1 MKPLPLS
8 NLVHNLNV
16 NQKLLTYFDNATV
29 TNARFFKKNERL
41 ELTIQLDKILPF
53 DLYKALSEYFCA
65 SLCKSCRVYVE
76 TATYEENIQELQ
88 KYVWYFA
95 TFSPSHLIFKEG
107 MPSYTS
113 DGIQIL
119 FANDEDVKKASYY
132 EEELVL
138 FLNSVGFKE
147 QLISLC
153 TKELVVKIDELIVP
167 MSKSTPTSNTQVKK
181 EETTKYTMK
190 RVKKDNYMVI
200 KLKDALNECDNI
212 QFDATV
218 FRVVYQTTRTGNTIQ
233 TISLADETDAIV
245 IKRFENN
252 RLPLEKMKEVSEGDT
267 VRVYGSIIYDSY
279 EKELVCKSND
289 IEKIEKDSRSDLS
302 NEKRVELHTHTIMSE
317 MDGVCE
323 IAEYVNQAFAWGHNA
338 IAITDHMAVQAFP
351 KAQAAVSK
359 ILKKNPDAN
368 FKMIYGVE
376 MNMVEPQLNIVR
388 RPNDQ
393 DLFNSEYI
401 AFDLETTGLSC
412 FFDHIIEFGGVLI
425 KNQTVIERKQMFIK
439 PPVKIPPFIQEKT
452 SITEDLVHDAKPFA
466 EAVDELLE
474 WIGDR
479 ILVAH
484 NASFDIGF
492 MNEELKRLGRKPL
505 TNPVIDTLDFA
516 RAIHSERR
524 TYRLGN
530 IARLYRIAY
539 DEEVAHRADYDANVL
554 ADVFLAMIHQAKD
567 RGAQTLIDLQIL
579 QSAQSYAKVRSS
591 HVCVLAKNQKGIK
604 SIYQLVTTSNTET
617 LAIFGNANSKSNG
630 SEFLAE
636 PRIFRSKL
644 NEFRENI
651 LIGSACLNGD
661 VFESAANRSQ
671 EDLERAIEF
680 YDYIEVQPLANYSH
694 LIAMHSIP
702 SMERLKEVLTRI
714 INTAQ
719 ALGKIVV
726 ATGDAHYCDPTE
738 KIYRDIYIQT
748 QGIGGVRH
756 PLYVYNEKIRRQL
769 VNPEQHFRTTT
780 EMLEAFSWLN
790 NQKLVHEIVI
800 ENTNKIAEQI
810 EKSQPVPD
818 GLFAPTIEGSDEKL
832 REVCYQTAHRIYG
845 DVLPEIVEK
854 RLERE
859 LNSII
864 GNGYGVIYYISHLL
878 VKRSNEDGYLVGSR
892 GSVGSSFVATMSGIT
907 EVNPLMP
914 HYVCENCHYVEF
926 IDDDKVAS
934 GFDLPDKEC
943 PGCHQMIRGNGQNI
957 PFETFLGFEGDKVP
971 DIDLNFS
978 GEYQDKAHLFTKEVF
993 GEDHVFRAGTIGTV
1007 ADKTAFGYVTGYS
1020 EEMGIENMRKAQKER
1035 LAVGCTGVKRTTG
1048 QHPGGIIVIPHDM
1061 DVTDFTPVQFPAN
1074 DPKSEWKTT
1083 HFDFHDIHDN
1093 VLKFDILG
1101 HVDPTAMRLLQNIS
1115 GIDPKTIP
1123 MNDPETMSIFSS
1135 SDALKA
1141 DIREYGEKTGALGLP
1156 EFGTSF
1162 VRGMLEVTKPK
1173 NFSDLVIISG
1183 LSHGTD
1189 VWLNNA
1195 ADLVEQGITLQEV
1208 IGCRDD
1214 IMTYLLAKHLPPKV
1228 AFTIMESVR
1237 KGKGLNDEWEAIMRE
1252 HEVPDWYIDSCK
1264 KIKYMFPKAHAVA
1277 YVIMAVRIAWF
1288 KVHYP
1293 HWYYIS
1299 YFSLRCDAYEI
1310 ETMTKGINA
1319 IKSRLEE
1326 IRNRRNNPE
1335 TAKQVT
1341 NRELATYGVLE
1352 VCLELYARG
1361 YKIGKI
1367 DLYKSLATEFTVE
1380 KDDHRIII
1388 PPFTTIDGLGENVA
1402 KSIVEAREK
1411 GPFLSKEDLTS
1422 RTQCSLTLL
1431 RKLEVLGAIDGLQE
1445 KNQMSLF

>member
-1 MKPLPLS
+1 MKPIPLS
-8 NLVHNLNV
+8 NLVQDISLNP
-16 NQKLLTYFDNATV
+16 KLKALFDEALV
-29 TNARFFKKNERL
+29 TDARFYRHSERL
-41 ELTIQLDKILPF
+41 ELTIQLNKILPYE
-53 DLYKALSEYFCA
+53 LYKALVEYFCA
-65 SLCKSCRVYVE
+65 ALCKSCQIFVHQE
-76 TATYEENIQELQ
+76 SYEENIQELQ

-95 TFSPSHLIFKEG
+95 TLSPAHAIYKEG

-119 FANDEDVKKASYY
+119 FANQEDVAKATHY
-132 EEELVL
+132 EDELVK
-138 FLNSVGFKE
+138 FLNTVGFKE
-147 QLISLC
+147 ELITLC
-153 TKELVVKIDELIVP
+153 TKELVVKIDELTMPASKTTSSP
-167 MSKSTPTSNTQVKK
+167 MQGKK
-181 EETTKYTMK
+181 EDAPKYTVK
-190 RVKKDNYMVI
+190 RVKKDNYTVI
-200 KLKDALNECDNI
+200 QLKDAQNECDNI
-212 QFDATV
+212 QFDATI

-245 IKRFENN
+245 IKRFENS
-252 RLPLEKMKEVSEGDT
+252 RMPLEKMKEIAEGDF
-267 VRVYGSIIYDSY
+267 VRVYGGIIYDSY
-279 EKELVCKSND
+279 EKELVCKASD
-289 IEKIEKDSRSDLS
+289 IEKMDKEQRTDTAS
-302 NEKRVELHTHTIMSE
+302 EKRVELHTHTIMSE
-317 MDGVCE
+317 MDGVSE
-323 IAEYVNQAFAWGHNA
+323 ISEYVNQAFAWGHKA

-368 FKMIYGVE
+368 FKMIYGLE

-388 RPNDQ
+388 RPNEQ
-393 DLFNSEYI
+393 DLMNSEYI
-401 AFDLETTGLSC
+401 CFDLETTGLSC
-412 FFDHIIEFGGVLI
+412 FFDHVIEFGGVLI

-439 PPVKIPPFIQEKT
+439 PPVKIPAFIQEKT
-452 SITEDLVHDAKPFA
+452 NINDELVKDAQSFEDAI
-466 EAVDELLE
+466 DELLD

-479 ILVAH
+479 VLVAH
-484 NASFDIGF
+484 NATFDIGF
-492 MNEELKRLGRKPL
+492 MNQELKRIGREPL

-530 IARLYRIAY
+530 IARLYRITY

-554 ADVFLAMIHQAKD
+554 ADVFLAMIHQAKEK
-567 RGAQTLIDLQIL
+567 GAKTLLDLQNL
-579 QSAQSYAKVRSS
+579 QSEQSFVKVRSS

-604 SIYQLVTTSNTET
+604 AIYELVTTSNTET
-617 LAIFGNANSKSNG
+617 IAVFGNANSRSSG

-644 NEFRENI
+644 NEYRDKI
-651 LIGSACLNGD
+651 LIGSACLNGE

-671 EDLERAIEF
+671 DDLERAISF
-680 YDYIEVQPLANYSH
+680 YDYIEIQPLANYSH
-694 LIAMHSIP
+694 LLGLHSIP
-702 SMERLKEVLTRI
+702 SVDRLKEVLLRI
-714 INTAQ
+714 IHTAQ

-726 ATGDAHYCDPTE
+726 ATGDAHYCDPNE

-756 PLYVYNEKIRRQL
+756 PLYVYNERVRKSLI
-769 VNPEQHFRTTT
+769 NPEQHFRSTS
-780 EMLEAFSWLN
+780 EMLAAFEWLN
-790 NQKLVHEIVI
+790 DQKLIHDIVI
-800 ENTNKIAEQI
+800 TNTNAIADQI
-810 EKSQPVPD
+810 EKAQPVPD
-818 GLFAPTIEGSDEKL
+818 GLFTPSIEGSDEKL
-832 REVCYQTAHRIYG
+832 REVCYETAHRIYG
-845 DVLPEIVEK
+845 DVLPEIVEQ

-864 GNGYGVIYYISHLL
+864 GNGFGVIYYISHLL
-878 VKRSNEDGYLVGSR
+878 VKRSNDDGYLVGSR

-907 EVNPLMP
+907 EVNPLIP
-914 HYVCENCHYVEF
+914 HYVCEKCHYVEF
-926 IDDDKVAS
+926 IEDDSVSS

-943 PGCHQMIRGNGQNI
+943 PGCGELIRGNGQNI

-978 GEYQDKAHLFTKEVF
+978 GEYQEKAHLFTKEVF

-1007 ADKTAFGYVTGYS
+1007 ADKTAFGYVSGYA
-1020 EEMGIENMRKAQKER
+1020 EEMDIENMRKAQKER
-1035 LAVGCTGVKRTTG
+1035 LAAGCTGVKRTTG

-1115 GIDPKTIP
+1115 GIDPRTIP
-1123 MNDPETMSIFSS
+1123 MNDPKTMSIFSS
-1135 SDALKA
+1135 NDALQV
-1141 DIREYGEKTGALGLP
+1141 DIREYAEKTGAMGLP

-1162 VRGMLEVTKPK
+1162 VRQMLEVTKPK

-1195 ADLVEQGITLQEV
+1195 ADLVKQGVALQEV

-1214 IMTYLLAKHLPPKV
+1214 IMTYLIMKQLPPKV

-1237 KGKGLNDEWEAIMRE
+1237 KGKGLTDEWEAIMRE
-1252 HEVPDWYIDSCK
+1252 HDVPDWYIMSCK

-1288 KVHYP
+1288 KVYYP

-1310 ETMTKGINA
+1310 ETMTNGIDA

-1326 IRNRRNNPE
+1326 IRNRLNNPE
-1335 TAKQVT
+1335 TKKLVT
-1341 NRELATYGVLE
+1341 NREISTYNTLE
-1352 VCLELYARG
+1352 VCLELYSRG
-1361 YKIGKI
+1361 YKIGNI
-1367 DLYKSLATEFTVE
+1367 DLYKSQATEFTVE
-1380 KDDHRIII
+1380 PTNHKVII

-1402 KSIVEAREK
+1402 RSIVEARK
-1411 GPFLSKEDLTS
+1411 QGDFLSKEDLIS
-1422 RTQCSLTLL
+1422 RTQCSTTLV
-1431 RKLEVLGAIDGLQE
+1431 RKLEVLGAINDLQDR
-1445 KNQMSLF
+1445 NQMSLF